1 MPPGSTGSRVNEPAH
16 VGTAGLD
23 PVSKTSPLRLFLLLS
38 SWLAAPRDR
47 CLGLRPEEPL
57 PAAARQF
64 MALLV
69 CVSPGGS
76 AHQLP
81 RVVNGRFPNET
92 TEQPQARAW
101 GRQLCPGCPLPAARP
116 RLP

>member
-57 PAAARQF
+57 PAAARLF

-69 CVSPGGS
+69 SLPRGISSSAAPGGEW
-76 AHQLP
+76 P
-81 RVVNGRFPNET
+81 VP
-92 TEQPQARAW
+92 
-101 GRQLCPGCPLPAARP
+101 
-116 RLP
+116 